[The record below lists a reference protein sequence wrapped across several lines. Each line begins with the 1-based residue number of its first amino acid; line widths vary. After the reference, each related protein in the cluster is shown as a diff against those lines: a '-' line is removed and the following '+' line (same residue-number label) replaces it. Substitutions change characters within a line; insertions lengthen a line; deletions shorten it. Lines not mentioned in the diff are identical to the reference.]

1 MSLSAPY
8 APMTSEQER
17 LHDLYRRSSEVRDFL
32 DEQYPR
38 WRRDPEQAFEALTE
52 LGEMGGLR

>member
-1 MSLSAPY
+1 MSDPY
-8 APMTSEQER
+8 APPTPEQVR
-17 LHDLYRRSSEVRDFL
+17 LHELYRRSSEVRDFL

-38 WRRDPEQAFEALTE
+38 WRRDAEQAFEALTE